1 MSAKRG
7 ESMATA
13 LTTITP
19 LTVSKSTSLRSLPL
33 PPSALEDLRKASFH
47 TVGDLD
53 GLSPS
58 ELAEELNVEGA
69 NITAD
74 DAQKLMLM
82 ARTGGLGTSSSS
94 AAGASS
100 SSAPRAAAYS
110 ALALLEEE
118 RHSGRVKT
126 AAREFDEL
134 LGGGVPLKQITEFA
148 GQPGVGKTQLG
159 MQLALNVQIPT
170 AFGGLGGRAVYIDTE
185 GSFLAPRCLE
195 MAEALVQRLRAD
207 AASATQHSAAAALHA
222 HALLDRIAVYRVH
235 DVHEQLGVLK
245 ALSASGP
252 QDPPLRLLVLDSVA
266 FHFRHADLDFR
277 RRTALLGETAHTL
290 SLLADRPDR
299 EGGPLAAVCINQV
312 TTKVNDAVSTSS
324 LVPALGEQWAH
335 MCNVQLTLQWRDGMR
350 LAQLSKGRKPGEAV
364 YAVTAEGLRSP
375 NEPAAPAQPLALP
388 APPPQAQQ
396 QPLALPPPP
405 QPYALLPPPP
415 MYGAQENRSFQQQPA
430 SGNKRPGPSYN
441 GGGGG
446 SMSAMG
452 APPPPAQRHQP
463 HHPAAP
469 WQGQHYSG

>member
-1 MSAKRG
+1 M
-7 ESMATA
+7 
-13 LTTITP
+13 
-19 LTVSKSTSLRSLPL
+19 
-33 PPSALEDLRKASFH
+33 
-47 TVGDLD
+47 
-53 GLSPS
+53 
-58 ELAEELNVEGA
+58 EGA

-126 AAREFDEL
+126 AARELDEL

-364 YAVTAEGLRSP
+364 YAVTAEGTIAKR
-375 NEPAAPAQPLALP
+375 PAAPAQPLALP

-430 SGNKRPGPSYN
+430 SGNKRRVRRTV
-441 GGGGG
+441 
-446 SMSAMG
+446 AVEV
-452 APPPPAQRHQP
+452 
-463 HHPAAP
+463 AA
-469 WQGQHYSG
+469 